1 MERYVDRI
9 SVTEMKMFKWKW
21 VENTK
26 RYDNGM
32 KKKKKIKDTLG
43 RAPIED

>member
-9 SVTEMKMFKWKW
+9 SYRDEDVLSEW

-32 KKKKKIKDTLG
+32 KKMKDNLG
-43 RAPIED
+43 RTPIED